1 MKTHHGITA
10 MLKNSLIMFFLVA
23 LVVSLLLYY
32 KPSSEEY
39 WQSIGPAWDRM
50 LNPNKYSE
58 QE

>member
-1 MKTHHGITA
+1 MKTHPGTIA
-10 MLKNSLIMFFLVA
+10 MLKNSLIMFFMVA

-39 WQSIGPAWDRM
+39 WESIGPKWDRM